1 MGEERWSEG
10 GTRWRE
16 GKSEGGV
23 RDRLETEIVGGGEGG
38 RVSELEMTC
47 TSLQVCTL
55 RVYTGRVQAAAAK
68 QLSGQLW
75 RKVCLTRA
83 ISREGNYLLLE

>member
-1 MGEERWSEG
+1 M
-10 GTRWRE
+10 
-16 GKSEGGV
+16 
-23 RDRLETEIVGGGEGG
+23 
-38 RVSELEMTC
+38 SELEMTC